1 MSEAKINEIR
11 DALQDGNNKV
21 ALRLSDV
28 LLRKKAVGSQT
39 VRLLKS
45 LALLGLERFKECDQ
59 LCDAV
64 AKEKPTDSQT
74 LQLLSSI
81 YMQRENGMLTLRRV
95 EIFFCRLSLL

>member
-45 LALLGLERFKECDQ
+45 LAL
-59 LCDAV
+59 
-64 AKEKPTDSQT
+64 
-74 LQLLSSI
+74 
-81 YMQRENGMLTLRRV
+81 RV
-95 EIFFCRLSLL
+95 N